1 MALLDKKKIGAAV
14 KAALDASKGKRKFTQ
29 SVDLAIN
36 FQDVDFKSP
45 EARISVD
52 VVLPHQAREVK
63 VAVFADGQAGLEAK
77 KVADMVYSTEDIT
90 NFAADKKKQKELM
103 NYSFLATPQLM
114 AVVGKNLGQF
124 LGARGRLP
132 KPLPPN
138 ANAANMVE
146 QIRRQITLKSKGKYL
161 PVLHAPVGRENMKE
175 EDIAENVVAVLEAI
189 LKKTTESNIAS
200 VYVKTTMGAP
210 VKIAA

>member
-14 KAALDASKGKRKFTQ
+14 AAALESSKGKRKFTQ

-45 EARISVD
+45 EQRITLD
-52 VVLPHQAREVK
+52 VVLPHKARDVK
-63 VAVFADGQAGLEAK
+63 VAIFADGQAGTDAK
-77 KVADMVYSTEDIT
+77 KVADAVFSTDDI
-90 NFAADKKKQKELM
+90 NAFAADKKKQKELL
-103 NYSFLATPQLM
+103 NYSFLATPSLM
-114 AVVGKNLGQF
+114 AVVGKNLGQL

-138 ANAANMVE
+138 ANAGAMVE

-161 PVLHAPVGRENMKE
+161 PVLHAPVGNEKMP
-175 EDIAENVVAVLEAI
+175 EDQIAENVLAVLEAL

-200 VYVKTTMGAP
+200 IYVKTTMGAP